1 MRLGIYADLVYSA
14 RDDSIFTDEAVIRF
28 LIGLRDCVGELTLLG
43 RLAPEPADGP
53 YLLPSDARFTAL
65 PYYSSVADV
74 RGLAGAA
81 RRSCAIFQRELDSLD
96 AVWIFG
102 PHPLSLLFVALAR
115 SKRKPVFL
123 GVRQDFPSYIAGRL
137 PAGPMWRWAMPAAWS
152 AEWTYRRL
160 ARRYPTVV
168 VGEDLARKYRAEDGP
183 VLATGFSLIQSE
195 DVVAPEEALEK
206 PWTGELR
213 ILSVSRLDPEKN
225 PTLLPEILAGL
236 LEANDGW
243 RMAIAGDGP
252 MAGDVR
258 ARAEEL
264 GVSDALELLGY
275 VPNGP
280 RLQAEY
286 RRSHAFAHVSFTEGL
301 PQVIFEAQAAG
312 LPIVATDVGG
322 VAAALG
328 QGETGLLVPANDS
341 GAMAAALE
349 RLRGDESIRRRFIER
364 GIQRARNETMD
375 VQLDRI
381 SVFLRHHAALA
392 GLR

>member
-53 YLLPSDARFTAL
+53 YLLPSDVRFTAL
-65 PYYSSVADV
+65 PYYASVADV
-74 RGLAGAA
+74 RGLAGGV
-81 RRSCAIFQRELDSLD
+81 RRSCAIFQQELDGLD
-96 AVWIFG
+96 AVWLFG
-102 PHPLSLLFVALAR
+102 PHPLSLLFAALAR
-115 SKRKPVFL
+115 RKRKPVFL

-137 PAGPMWRWAMPAAWS
+137 PSPRWRWALPVAWS

-160 ARRYPTVV
+160 ARRFPTVV

-183 VLATGFSLIQSE
+183 VLATGFSLVQSQ
-195 DVVAPEEALEK
+195 DVVAPDEALEK

-225 PTLLPEILAGL
+225 PTLLPEILARL
-236 LEANDGW
+236 MEADDGW

-252 MAGDVR
+252 MAGAVR

-275 VPNGP
+275 VPNGTQ
-280 RLQAEY
+280 LQAEY

-322 VAAALG
+322 VAAALE

-341 GAMAAALE
+341 GAMATALE
-349 RLRGDESIRRRFIER
+349 RLRGDESLRRRFIEA

-381 SVFLRHHAALA
+381 SVFLRHHASLA